1 MEACAKLEDSA
12 ERLACFDAAIERQR
26 EAAEAPG
33 QSETSAGEAADS
45 GVPEATPAAAPQ
57 AVPAQAESSVD
68 TARPNHQEDVASSSE
83 RELPGEYTAVVVAMR
98 ERPHGQVVVTLDNGQ
113 VWSEQYA
120 SRAFLVDVGDTV
132 TMKRGTFSSS
142 YRLVAPGGRGY
153 KMTRLD

>member
-1 MEACAKLEDSA
+1 LDACAKLEDSA

-26 EAAEAPG
+26 ETAAAPG
-33 QSETSAGEAADS
+33 QSETSAAEPDDS
-45 GVPEATPAAAPQ
+45 EIPEATPAPEPQ
-57 AVPAQAESSVD
+57 VVPAQAETSVD
-68 TARPNHQEDVASSSE
+68 AAHPNHEEDVVSSSE

-132 TMKRGTFSSS
+132 TMKKGTFSSS
-142 YRLVAPGGRGY
+142 YQLVAPGGRGY
-153 KMTRLD
+153 RMTRLD